1 MERGK
6 RLDKKSLLERL
17 DNYKLIFQANSD
29 LLEEDRLLGEQ
40 IRHKLGMIDSRV
52 NELNIWDRAN
62 DQSNYDYSL
71 DEANRI
77 LDALKELIEQMLGE
91 SSMLIDDN
99 LENLA

>member
-6 RLDKKSLLERL
+6 RLDKKDLLERL
-17 DNYKLIFQANSD
+17 DNYKLIFQENSD
-29 LLEEDRLLGEQ
+29 LLEEDRLLRAQ

-71 DEANRI
+71 DEASRL
-77 LDALKELIEQMLGE
+77 LDALKELIEQMLGD
-91 SSMLIDDN
+91 SSVLIDDD